1 VLTNLSRETL
11 AEQIAQRLVQFIESQ
26 ELQPGELLP
35 SESKLSEDFGVS
47 RPVVREALKALAAQD
62 VIQIVGGKGAI
73 VRPIDDKLL
82 RLFFTRAIQ
91 FDRATLMQLMEVR
104 ASIEVQSAMLAA
116 QRRTTEELARILDT
130 VQAMRSC
137 LDDQEVYAN
146 LDVEF
151 HLLIAA
157 ATHNP
162 VLYHLISSIRD
173 SLKHAIREGLRRRD
187 TKEQLERVQVLHEMI
202 ATAIERG
209 QNQEAGQAMTQHVGE
224 AVQWIGV

>member
-1 VLTNLSRETL
+1 
-11 AEQIAQRLVQFIESQ
+11 LVQFIESQ
-26 ELQPGELLP
+26 DLQPGDLLP
-35 SESKLSEDFGVS
+35 SEVKMSEDFGVS
-47 RPVVREALKALAAQD
+47 RPVVREALQALSAQG
-62 VIQIVGGKGAI
+62 VIEIASGKGAI

-82 RLFFTRAIQ
+82 RLFFKRAIQ
-91 FDRATLMQLMEVR
+91 FDHATLLQLMEVR

-116 QRRTTEELARILDT
+116 QRRTSNDLARILDT
-130 VQAMRSC
+130 VNAMRNQ
-137 LDDQEVYAN
+137 LDDLGAYAD

-151 HLLIAA
+151 HLLIAS

-162 VLYHLISSIRD
+162 VLYHLISSIRE
-173 SLKHAIREGLRRRD
+173 SLKDAIREGLRRRD

-209 QNQEAGQAMTQHVGE
+209 DHQEAGRAMTQHVGE

>member
-1 VLTNLSRETL
+1 MLTNLSRETL

-26 ELQPGELLP
+26 DLQPGELLP
-35 SESKLSEDFGVS
+35 SETKLSEDFGVS
-47 RPVVREALKALAAQD
+47 RPVVREALKALAAQG
-62 VIQIVGGKGAI
+62 VIEIVSGKGAI
-73 VRPIDDKLL
+73 VRPVDDKLL
-82 RLFFTRAIQ
+82 RLFFRRAIQ
-91 FDRATLMQLMEVR
+91 FDHATLIQLMEVR

-116 QRRTTEELARILDT
+116 QRRTPEELGRILDT
-130 VQAMRSC
+130 VKAMRKH
-137 LDDQEVYAN
+137 LDNLDAYAD

-151 HLLIAA
+151 HLLIAS

-173 SLKHAIREGLRRRD
+173 SLKDAIMAGLRRRD

-209 QNQEAGQAMTQHVGE
+209 DKHEAGQAMTQHVGE
-224 AVQWIGV
+224 AVQWIGA